1 MMRREATTTRNTHD
15 GKTHIDDGDDRDIK
29 VRQQT
34 QKATHELATQ
44 KLKEQTHAD
53 VSFKD

>member
-1 MMRREATTTRNTHD
+1 MMRREATTTGNTHD

-44 KLKEQTHAD
+44 KLKEQTHAL
-53 VSFKD
+53 VAFKD